1 MMNLHQSVLGA
12 LGNRGGVVSSFL
24 RFGFKATPQ
33 VAGMS
38 SRDNH
43 NGNARGGR
51 PNYYLWKPP
60 PYGQNLPAM
69 DTERA

>member
-1 MMNLHQSVLGA
+1 MGNLRQSA
-12 LGNRGGVVSSFL
+12 LGSSECSSTQ
-24 RFGFKATPQ
+24 RSYAAAAE

-51 PNYYLWKPP
+51 PNYYLWKPWP
-60 PYGQNLPAM
+60 RTSDDAQRL
-69 DTERA
+69 EV